1 MSVGEVCNREVIVIA
16 PESSVLEAARLMRR
30 CHVGDLVV
38 VQQRNGKAVPLGIVT
53 DRDLVIEVMAAEVDP
68 SQVMVGDLA
77 THRLATAREG
87 DEMLDSLAQMAQRGV
102 RRLPVVDQGGALI
115 GILTLDDLLDL
126 LSEQVGNL
134 ATLVRTELR
143 LEQERRSGE

>member
-30 CHVGDLVV
+30 YHVGDLVV

-53 DRDLVIEVMAAEVDP
+53 DRDLVIEVIAAEVDP
-68 SQVMVGDLA
+68 SQVTVGDLT

-87 DEMLDSLAQMAQRGV
+87 DEMLDSLAQMAQLGI
-102 RRLPVVDQGGALI
+102 RRLPVVDQEGALI

-134 ATLVRTELR
+134 ARLVRTELR